1 MKKAAIVISFIV
13 GVIAVCLGV
22 FGGYY
27 LWASSLPNVYENT
40 YYAALVD
47 KVHYLKE
54 KKDQKKIVL
63 VGGSNVAFGFD
74 SELLENEFPDYQVA
88 NFGLYAAL
96 GTKIMMD
103 LALPYVGEGDL
114 VFLLPEANAQ
124 SMSLFFSPVDT
135 WKAIEDDTE
144 IYDLLPDDN
153 KKQMQGNYF
162 AYIDEKKD
170 FDAPIPGSG
179 VYQRSNFND
188 RLDFEYIIDGISQR
202 AQNMMSQHYDPS
214 MTVDFE
220 SQLFDEAF
228 VSYANEYA
236 EKLSK
241 RGASIYFGF
250 SPVNEFGAV
259 NGDEE
264 NLTAYYWSLREA
276 FSFPAVGNPAEYIID
291 PHYFF
296 DSNFH
301 LNDSGAIL
309 RTKLLAD
316 DIYRDVFGLAKQ
328 ADIDIPE
335 EPDYPDIVIGE
346 DSPEAEYFE
355 LAENTTGY
363 SIVKVKD
370 EYADMAEISLPMYLN
385 GKVINHISASAFAY
399 CPNLEQIILPRT
411 ITSIDNGA
419 FASSYKLSR
428 VILLYDDPS
437 KVQVDF
443 TGGLV
448 DGVVSGFKFLVPES
462 GYAAFVTDYYW
473 GPYNDYIE
481 SYEDGIY
488 EKL

>member
-1 MKKAAIVISFIV
+1 
-13 GVIAVCLGV
+13 
-22 FGGYY
+22 
-27 LWASSLPNVYENT
+27 
-40 YYAALVD
+40 
-47 KVHYLKE
+47 
-54 KKDQKKIVL
+54 
-63 VGGSNVAFGFD
+63 
-74 SELLENEFPDYQVA
+74 
-88 NFGLYAAL
+88 
-96 GTKIMMD
+96 
-103 LALPYVGEGDL
+103 
-114 VFLLPEANAQ
+114 
-124 SMSLFFSPVDT
+124 
-135 WKAIEDDTE
+135 
-144 IYDLLPDDN
+144 
-153 KKQMQGNYF
+153 
-162 AYIDEKKD
+162 
-170 FDAPIPGSG
+170 
-179 VYQRSNFND
+179 
-188 RLDFEYIIDGISQR
+188 
-202 AQNMMSQHYDPS
+202 MMSQHYDPS

-250 SPVNEFGAV
+250 SPVNELGAV

-370 EYADMAEISLPMYLN
+370 SFPVFVESNLHRIADRQIFRQRCCHC
-385 GKVINHISASAFAY
+385 HI
-399 CPNLEQIILPRT
+399 PHT
-411 ITSIDNGA
+411 
-419 FASSYKLSR
+419 
-428 VILLYDDPS
+428 
-437 KVQVDF
+437 
-443 TGGLV
+443 
-448 DGVVSGFKFLVPES
+448 
-462 GYAAFVTDYYW
+462 
-473 GPYNDYIE
+473 
-481 SYEDGIY
+481 
-488 EKL
+488 